1 MNVKRQIYA
10 VIAASTLLC
19 IYSAL
24 FFHILATMPFGY
36 PGRWFHWFT
45 EARPL
50 FTLLLQTAII
60 LAASLYIASIVE
72 RQEQRLEKIAS
83 MAEANLPQALSAF
96 HLDDEADPTDRL
108 CHIVGALSN
117 ELRETTERA
126 RCTERRIQQQNED
139 LKNENECLK
148 KSLALCCERSCR
160 YRKHI
165 NTLLGLSREG
175 VVRLD
180 AEMNVVFANTAFLR
194 MNGTE
199 SGDIL
204 FKNFFDVVR
213 LGMDEALTDPVPIRD
228 AIESDGTET
237 LDLVWLASAADKKD
251 KKTPMSV
258 VICPVEHQNKRT
270 GTIAVFTDLTEST
283 QNYRLARALFEFTAE
298 GFVFFSEDFKPI
310 DCNEAIIKLFGAVS
324 KKEVVEGF
332 EKFSKEQKS
341 GISLRESFD
350 EAQRLVDRDGSAS
363 FEWLHIDA
371 DGREMP
377 CLVTIFY
384 VWLGESKFYI
394 SNVRDL
400 TAQKQ
405 AERAM
410 QEKMQYLQDILESSP
425 TAIVVVQDGII
436 KRFNGVSA
444 EMLGLSIG
452 KLSDRVDYNEAEHK
466 RVLAALEQSE
476 KLENW
481 PLRMWTEDGREFDT
495 LMNLYRFDYEGRSA
509 VLMWITD
516 VTELTRAK
524 QTAEAA
530 SAAKSLFLATMS
542 HEIRTP
548 MNAIIG
554 MGHLLLQTELGKK
567 QFDYVSKILSAGNIL
582 LSLINDI
589 LDLSKIEAGQFAL
602 YNAPFKIHNLIASVV
617 DLIAYKA
624 DANGLAFEVDVSP
637 DVPAMFVGDAL
648 RLEQILLNLCSNA
661 IKFTEEGYIRVEVSC
676 EQTEEACEGLPVC
689 ALRFTVSDTG
699 IGIDPDR
706 VEEAFGRFTQL
717 DSSFTRAHEGSGLGL
732 YIGRYLARA
741 MDGDIEL
748 AGRPGVGTT
757 ATLSV
762 RLSVAMD
769 LEMLELSN
777 ANNVAEYT
785 PTSLDDGTISLN
797 AARSAIDARVLLVED
812 NEINQEIAAELLTQF
827 GATVETAENGAV
839 AVEML
844 SHADYDLV
852 LMDIRMPVMDG
863 LEATRKIRGE
873 LGIDAETL
881 PIIAVTAHAMKDD
894 RDASI
899 DAGMNDHIT
908 KPLDPDTLYLKVRE
922 WATHKATANQK
933 RQLA

>member
-24 FFHILATMPFGY
+24 FVHILATMPFGY
-36 PGRWFHWFT
+36 LGRWFHWLT

-50 FTLLLQTAII
+50 FSLMLQTAII
-60 LAASLYIASIVE
+60 SAASFYVASIVE
-72 RQEQRLEKIAS
+72 RQERRLEKIAS
-83 MAEANLPQALSAF
+83 AAAATLPPALSASCI
-96 HLDDEADPTDRL
+96 DDESDPTDRL
-108 CHIVGALSN
+108 CCIVGTLSN
-117 ELRETTERA
+117 ELRETVERA
-126 RCTERRIQQQNED
+126 RCTERRILQQGED

-180 AEMNVVFANTAFLR
+180 AEMNVVFANAAFLR
-194 MNGTE
+194 MNGSE

-213 LGMDEALTDPVPIRD
+213 LGMDEAMTDPVPIRD
-228 AIESDGTET
+228 AIEGDGTET
-237 LDLVWLASAADKKD
+237 LDLVWLASAAD

-270 GTIAVFTDLTEST
+270 GTITVFTDLTEST
-283 QNYRLARALFEFTAE
+283 QNYRLARALFEHTAE
-298 GFVFFSEDFKPI
+298 GFVFFSDDFTPI

-324 KKEVVEGF
+324 KKEVVKGF
-332 EKFSKEQKS
+332 EKFSKEQKC

-350 EAQRLVDRDGSAS
+350 EVQQLVDRDGSAS

-371 DGREMP
+371 EGHEMP

-405 AERAM
+405 AEHAM
-410 QEKMQYLQDILESSP
+410 QEKMQYVQDILDSSP
-425 TAIVVVQDGII
+425 TAIVVVQDGVI

-444 EMLGLSIG
+444 ELLGLSIG
-452 KLSDRVDYNEAEHK
+452 KMSDRPDYNEAEHK
-466 RVLAALEQSE
+466 RVLEALERNE

-481 PLRMWTEDGREFDT
+481 PLRMLGADGREFDT
-495 LMNLYRFDYEGRSA
+495 LINLYRFDYEGKDA

-516 VTELTRAK
+516 VTEITRAK

-624 DANGLAFEVDVSP
+624 DAKGLAFEVDVSP
-637 DVPAMFVGDAL
+637 DVPAVFVGDAL

-676 EQTEEACEGLPVC
+676 ERTEEIREGLPVC
-689 ALRFTVSDTG
+689 ALRFAVSDTG

-706 VEEAFGRFTQL
+706 IEEAFGRFTQL
-717 DSSFTRAHEGSGLGL
+717 DGSFTRAHEGSGLGL
-732 YIGRYLARA
+732 YIGRYLARC

-748 AGRPGVGTT
+748 VGRTGGGTT

-762 RLSVAMD
+762 LLSVAMD

-785 PTSLDDGTISLN
+785 PTSLDDGMITLN
-797 AARSAIDARVLLVED
+797 APRSAIDARVLLVED
-812 NEINQEIAAELLTQF
+812 NEINQEIAAELLMQF
-827 GATVETAENGAV
+827 GATVETAENGAE

-844 SHADYDLV
+844 SRADYDLV
-852 LMDIRMPVMDG
+852 LMDIRMPIMDG

-873 LGIDAETL
+873 LGLDAEAL

-922 WATHKATANQK
+922 WTTHKATANRK
-933 RQLA
+933 RQPA